1 MKEENKD
8 AIESIDEYYPSVKT
22 TGIEET
28 LADGNRIHSAIA
40 RVEYISLNGTKLATP
55 SKGVNIRQ
63 MTLANGK
70 VVTYKV
76 IK

>member
-22 TGIEET
+22 T
-28 LADGNRIHSAIA
+28 
-40 RVEYISLNGTKLATP
+40 
-55 SKGVNIRQ
+55 
-63 MTLANGK
+63 LANGK
-70 VVTYKV
+70 IITDKV